1 MNLTLR
7 PLGEYICLLREHGL
21 LAAPPAGCDPERPVA
36 LVACDSRSVVPDTL
50 FICKGA
56 HFKPGYL
63 SRAAEQGAFCYVS
76 ETVYPGCTLPCLRV
90 NGVRRA
96 MALLANFY
104 YGEPWR
110 ELRLVGITGTKG
122 KSSTACFLK
131 SILDTC
137 LAGKG
142 GAESGLISSISTYDG
157 VERFPSR
164 LTTPEP
170 LDVERHFANA
180 LDRGLEY
187 LTMEVS
193 SQALKYDRV
202 YGVRFSAAVF
212 LNIGIDHISPIEHPN
227 FEDYFA
233 SKLRIFSQCAA
244 ACVNLD
250 SDHAQRVLD
259 AARNGSASRVVT
271 FSRHDPKADVF
282 AGNIRKLGHDT
293 LFRVRTP
300 RYERELRLCLPGLF
314 NVENA
319 LAAIAVCEC
328 FSLSPDCVE
337 TGLLK
342 ARAPGRMEPY
352 LSADGRV
359 VALVDFAHNK
369 LSFETLL
376 RSAREEYP
384 ERQITVVFGCPGSR
398 APGRRRDMGE
408 LAGQCADRVYL
419 TEDDADEEDVLDIC
433 QQIAVHV
440 MAQGVRPVIE
450 PDREEAIR
458 RAVFGCAGP
467 TVVLVAGKG
476 SEDYQLRRGV
486 HEPYPTDGVVVEK
499 ILREYDAGQAR
510 K

>member
-1 MNLTLR
+1 MNLPLH
-7 PLGEYICLLREHGL
+7 PLGDYIRL
-21 LAAPPAGCDPERPVA
+21 LAAHDLLASPPVGLDPARPVA
-36 LVACDSRSVVPDTL
+36 LVACDSRSVGPDTL

-56 HFKPGYL
+56 HFKPAYL
-63 SRAAEQGAFCYVS
+63 TRAAQQGAFCYVS
-76 ETVYPGCTLPCLRV
+76 ETVYPGCALPCLRV

-110 ELRLVGITGTKG
+110 DLRIIGITGTKG
-122 KSSTACFLK
+122 KSSTACFVK
-131 SILDTC
+131 SILDTA
-137 LAGKG
+137 LGRKG

-180 LDRGLEY
+180 LGCGLEY

-202 YGVRFSAAVF
+202 FGVQFAAAVF

-227 FEDYFA
+227 FEDYFS
-233 SKLRIFSQCAA
+233 SKLRLFSQCAT

-250 SDHAQRVLD
+250 SDRAPQVLE
-259 AARNGSASRVVT
+259 AARNGTAGRLVT

-282 AGNIRKLGHDT
+282 GGNIRKLGHDT

-319 LAAIAVCEC
+319 LAAAAVCEC

-342 ARAPGRMEPY
+342 ARVPGRMEPY
-352 LSADGRV
+352 LSADGKV

-384 ERQITVVFGCPGSR
+384 ERKITVVFGCPGSR

-433 QQIAVHV
+433 RQIAVHV
-440 MAQGVRPVIE
+440 LAQGRRPIIE
-450 PDREEAIR
+450 PDREKAIR
-458 RAVFGCAGP
+458 QAVFGCDTP

-486 HEPYPTDGVVVEK
+486 HVPYPTDGVVVER
-499 ILREYDAGQAR
+499 ILKEYDGTPVA
-510 K
+510 